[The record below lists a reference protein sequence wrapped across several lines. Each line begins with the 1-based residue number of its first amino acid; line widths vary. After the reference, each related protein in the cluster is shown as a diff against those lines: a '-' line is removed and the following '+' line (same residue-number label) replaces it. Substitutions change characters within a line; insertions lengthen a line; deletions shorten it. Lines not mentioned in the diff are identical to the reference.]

1 MKKIISKTFSALLI
15 MFILLADNKTLTA
28 QVSGTKTIPGAY
40 ATIGAALADI
50 QSSGLSGHVILEL
63 QQNYNWQNELY
74 PIVVPENFPT
84 AVNATV
90 TIRPR
95 IGAIDIH
102 IGTDFS
108 GGVVPPTGDI
118 PIFDIYGSWFNIDG
132 RPAGGGT
139 ISQLYIWSNANEGTA
154 VQFSNNASNNKI
166 SYCHLKGVN
175 NYASGFISG
184 PSYRKGVVTFYPA
197 GPFPVGVL
205 GGIHDN
211 TLEHNII
218 EGAIYG
224 GGAIPPTITSPLYG
238 IYANG
243 NSEAPN
249 INNKILD
256 NQILNFT
263 FSGIEIKPDGPGA
276 GWIIKGNSFYSTLPN
291 YYPEY
296 AIDIFHTGYPSGT
309 NIIEGNYIG
318 GNAPLAAGKW
328 QGGPFLGIVCGTY
341 DGGDS
346 VSVRNNVIKNMEK
359 INPDPYPSLSFNRD
373 VFAGISI
380 TNNYG
385 SNKVYCSNN
394 LIGGNAGDFGISI
407 SAPAT
412 GGDASFYGLTYNNCS
427 SGAITQNTIQNIRL
441 SSLESSSFSGIR
453 AFVIN
458 NVVIADNVIQQVD
471 VQSSG
476 SVSVNNIFITDDHHE
491 VPPCET
497 GTQPVTLDN
506 NTMKTITATAD
517 GGSAELTGVQINS
530 RLASN
535 TGNVVGSATEANSIL
550 VTGNIATINGV
561 LINGEPENAS
571 VSNDIIANVTAN
583 GVNGSVVNGVH
594 FNGTG
599 TVKISGNNI
608 KNLTAATVRGIF
620 IEPLDGI
627 SSATVESNIVKGVS
641 TSSGTGVEANI
652 PSSSTTNFVAT
663 NNTVNTWQTGF
674 LVTAASGSTLT
685 QAVQGN
691 YVTGNQTGYSN
702 QSSSPQNATCN
713 WWGSASGPSGAGPG
727 TGDPVGSNVIF
738 SPWATVSTF
747 VAVNAGADQTI
758 YIGYGPTSKTI
769 TPTYTF
775 CGTPAYLWSTGA
787 TSPNI
792 TVSPTTTTTYTII
805 VTDANG
811 HSATD
816 NIIVTV
822 KDVRCGNNKVKV
834 CHKDIKTGK
843 KQTICINTND
853 VPSHLSHG
861 DALGDCNTAA
871 RPINQIMEEEN
882 SSIKPFA
889 VYPNPAAGKLQVQWN
904 AAEAGMTTVKVVDV
918 LGRILIQQ
926 KLKEI
931 KGTNTQLLLLNNLH
945 SGNYI
950 LIMNSEGNIK
960 TAKFRVQH

>member
-1 MKKIISKTFSALLI
+1 MKLITKLFITWVIMSFFLLQVT
-15 MFILLADNKTLTA
+15 LLNA

-63 QQNYNWQNELY
+63 QQNYNWQNEVY

-84 AVNATV
+84 AANATV

-139 ISQLYIWSNANEGTA
+139 ISQLFIWSNAAEGTA
-154 VQFSNNASNNKI
+154 VQLSNNASNNKI

-175 NYASGFISG
+175 NYPSGFING
-184 PSYRKGVVTFYPA
+184 VFRKGVVTFNPA

-211 TLEHNII
+211 TIDHNII
-218 EGAIYG
+218 EGDIRPG
-224 GGAIPPTITSPLYG
+224 GTSTFVASPLYG
-238 IYANG
+238 IFANG
-243 NSEAPN
+243 NPDAPN

-296 AIDIFHTGYPSGT
+296 AIDIFHTGYRSGT

-318 GNAPLAAGKW
+318 GNAPFAAGKW
-328 QGGPFLGIVCGTY
+328 QGGPFFGIVCGTY

-346 VSVRNNVIKNMEK
+346 VSVGNNVIKNIEK
-359 INPDPYPSLSFNRD
+359 INPDPYPSLSYNRD

-380 TNNYG
+380 TNSYG
-385 SNKVYCSNN
+385 SNKVYCNGNFIGGDNTGYGISVSAPAF
-394 LIGGNAGDFGISI
+394 GGNAN
-407 SAPAT
+407 
-412 GGDASFYGLTYNNCS
+412 FYGILYNNCS
-427 SGAITQNTIQNIRL
+427 GGAITQNTIQKISMTSAN
-441 SSLESSSFSGIR
+441 SSTFIGIK

-458 NVVIADNVIQQVD
+458 NVTIADNIIQQAD

-506 NTMKTITATAD
+506 NTMKSITATAD
-517 GGSAELTGVQINS
+517 GSADLTGVKINS

-535 TGNVVGSATEANSIL
+535 AGNKIGSATEANSIV
-550 VTGNIATINGV
+550 VTGNTATINGV
-561 LINGEPENAS
+561 LINGEPES
-571 VSNDIIANVTAN
+571 VSISNDIIANITAN

-599 TVKISGNNI
+599 TVKISGNDI
-608 KNLTAATVRGIF
+608 KNLNAATVRGIF
-620 IEPLDGI
+620 IEPLGGT
-627 SSATVESNIVKGVS
+627 SSATVEGNNVKGVS
-641 TSSGTGVEANI
+641 NSYGTGVEVNI
-652 PSSSTTNFVAT
+652 PSVSTTNFVAT
-663 NNTVNTWQTGF
+663 NNTINTWQTGF
-674 LVTAASGSTLT
+674 LVTSASGSTLT
-685 QAVQGN
+685 QTVQGN
-691 YVTGNQTGYSN
+691 FVTGNQTGCIN
-702 QSSSPQNATCN
+702 TSSSPLNATCN

-738 SPWATVSTF
+738 SPWAIIPTF

-758 YIGYGPTSKTI
+758 YLGYGSTSKTL
-769 TPTYTF
+769 TSTVTV
-775 CGTPAYLWSTGA
+775 CGPPSYLWSTGA
-787 TSPNI
+787 TSASI
-792 TVSPTTTTTYTII
+792 IVSPVVTTIYSVV

-811 HSATD
+811 HSASDSVT
-816 NIIVTV
+816 VTV
-822 KDVRCGNNKVKV
+822 KDVRCGKNKVKV
-834 CHKDIKTGK
+834 CHKDVKTNK
-843 KQTICINTND
+843 RQTICVATGD
-853 VPSHLSHG
+853 VALHLAHG
-861 DALGDCNTAA
+861 DALGECTLTAT
-871 RPINQIMEEEN
+871 RIFEQQITDVKEFD
-882 SSIKPFA
+882 I
-889 VYPNPAAGKLQVQWN
+889 YPNPVSGTIQLRWN
-904 AAEAGMTTVKVVDV
+904 STENGTASIKIMDA

-926 KLKEI
+926 NVTETR
-931 KGTNTQLLLLNNLH
+931 GSNSRQLSVEQLAN
-945 SGNYI
+945 GNYI
-950 LIMNSEGNIK
+950 FIMNQKGKIK
-960 TAKFRVQH
+960 TARLLVKHQ